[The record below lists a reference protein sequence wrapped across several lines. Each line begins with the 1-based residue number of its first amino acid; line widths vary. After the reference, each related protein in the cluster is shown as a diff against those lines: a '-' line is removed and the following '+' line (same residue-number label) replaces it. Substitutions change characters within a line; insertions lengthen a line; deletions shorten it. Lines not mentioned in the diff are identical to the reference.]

1 MQSQSEPVRIAIV
14 PFGTVQVF
22 VVTPPSP
29 QAPPD
34 KEIEATPLRLI
45 EGTTARTRIVS
56 SPQPNLRVTL

>member
-1 MQSQSEPVRIAIV
+1 MQIQSDSVRIAIV

-22 VVTPPSP
+22 TVTPPP
-29 QAPPD
+29 TQTPD
-34 KEIEATPLRLI
+34 EEIEATPLRLI